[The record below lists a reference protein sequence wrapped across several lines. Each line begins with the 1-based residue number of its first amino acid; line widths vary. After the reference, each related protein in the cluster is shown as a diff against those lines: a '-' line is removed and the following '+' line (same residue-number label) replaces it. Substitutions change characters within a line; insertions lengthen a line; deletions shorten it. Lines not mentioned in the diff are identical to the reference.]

1 MTVILLVSPHQMALG
16 DAKHRSQVE
25 ELFRGVEKGL
35 AQSLFALSAQQG
47 LSIPDTVKVMDFL
60 ASNVRLDTTSHPE
73 TCSLG
78 DVDMGL
84 VMTLLYAIDVS
95 RVPQLSEG
103 ELSGVRLPLLDDP
116 KAVSEL
122 HREIFSPGGSSREW
136 NHEGVSAL
144 VRFAWA
150 MTLAGLRS
158 NQV

>member
-1 MTVILLVSPHQMALG
+1 MYA
-16 DAKHRSQVE
+16 
-25 ELFRGVEKGL
+25 
-35 AQSLFALSAQQG
+35 
-47 LSIPDTVKVMDFL
+47 
-60 ASNVRLDTTSHPE
+60 TSHPE

-84 VMTLLYAIDVS
+84 VMALLYAIDVS

-122 HREIFSPGGSSREW
+122 HREIFGSGSSREW

>member
-1 MTVILLVSPHQMALG
+1 
-16 DAKHRSQVE
+16 
-25 ELFRGVEKGL
+25 
-35 AQSLFALSAQQG
+35 
-47 LSIPDTVKVMDFL
+47 
-60 ASNVRLDTTSHPE
+60 
-73 TCSLG
+73 
-78 DVDMGL
+78 MGL
-84 VMTLLYAIDVS
+84 VMALLYAIDVS

-122 HREIFSPGGSSREW
+122 HREIFSGSSREW

>member
-1 MTVILLVSPHQMALG
+1 M
-16 DAKHRSQVE
+16 DA
-25 ELFRGVEKGL
+25 
-35 AQSLFALSAQQG
+35 
-47 LSIPDTVKVMDFL
+47 
-60 ASNVRLDTTSHPE
+60 TSHPE

-84 VMTLLYAIDVS
+84 VMALLYAIDVS

-122 HREIFSPGGSSREW
+122 HREIFSGTGSSREW